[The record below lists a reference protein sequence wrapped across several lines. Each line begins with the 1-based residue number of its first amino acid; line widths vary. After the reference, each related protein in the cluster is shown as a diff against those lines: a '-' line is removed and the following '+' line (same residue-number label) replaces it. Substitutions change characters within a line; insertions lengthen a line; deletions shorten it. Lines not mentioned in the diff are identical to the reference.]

1 MRADIRTESGNGSE
15 RRQFRDFNMDIYN
28 TARARR
34 VKSVRGSG
42 VLRERICGD
51 GEASRAAVLSSELTK
66 LAVKYP
72 ALFSR
77 FRPAFRGAKK
87 DTAEAVS
94 FRCFALRSYAQGVTF
109 TLVA

>member
-1 MRADIRTESGNGSE
+1 MRKGIYGYGAEAIPTLIQVGKYINTGKTRV
-15 RRQFRDFNMDIYN
+15 RR
-28 TARARR
+28 AKERARQWR
-34 VKSVRGSG
+34 FERAGLRG
-42 VLRERICGD
+42 

>member
-1 MRADIRTESGNGSE
+1 MGCGRESE
-15 RRQFRDFNMDIYN
+15 RRQY
-28 TARARR
+28 
-34 VKSVRGSG
+34 
-42 VLRERICGD
+42 LP
-51 GEASRAAVLSSELTK
+51 AVLSSELTK

-94 FRCFALRSYAQGVTF
+94 FRCFALRSYFQGVTF